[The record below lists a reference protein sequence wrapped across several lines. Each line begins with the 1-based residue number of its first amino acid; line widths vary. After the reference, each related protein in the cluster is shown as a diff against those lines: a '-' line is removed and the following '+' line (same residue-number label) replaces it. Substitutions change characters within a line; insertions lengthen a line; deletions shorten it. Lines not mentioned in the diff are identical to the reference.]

1 MREGGPN
8 MDEIKVLIVDDHA
21 LMRQGLKKI
30 LEMEDNITVVGE
42 ASDGLDALKKV
53 KELNPD
59 VVLMDINMP
68 EMSGIDTIKLF
79 KKEGIKCGVIILTI
93 YDEPEYLFEGLRAGA
108 QGFILKDVDSTVL
121 IDAVTAV
128 NRGESFIQP
137 NMTRE
142 LIYEFN
148 RLSENKKKTNTS
160 PLTKRE
166 SEVLKYITEGYS
178 NSEIASKLMI
188 SEKTVKNHVSN
199 ILRKLDVLDRTQAA
213 VYAIKNNLIN

>member
-1 MREGGPN
+1 M
-8 MDEIKVLIVDDHA
+8 
-21 LMRQGLKKI
+21 
-30 LEMEDNITVVGE
+30 
-42 ASDGLDALKKV
+42 
-53 KELNPD
+53 
-59 VVLMDINMP
+59 
-68 EMSGIDTIKLF
+68 
-79 KKEGIKCGVIILTI
+79 
-93 YDEPEYLFEGLRAGA
+93 
-108 QGFILKDVDSTVL
+108 L